1 MTGWPCL
8 LPHLHTMHL
17 CREQPHR
24 QSREE
29 PEYKPERVLWSLEK
43 EECVCGK
50 TCDEVSFFDDLLLKA
65 LCSSNSAF
73 WVMSGA
79 TSFPLRSARLI
90 QWLGMPVS
98 VDAELPS
105 SQGKRKFNCSHDWKK
120 MVTYPFHLRDSD
132 LLYFS
137 L

>member
-1 MTGWPCL
+1 MRSPNINLREFFGL
-8 LPHLHTMHL
+8 L
-17 CREQPHR
+17 RR
-24 QSREE
+24 RNVS
-29 PEYKPERVLWSLEK
+29 
-43 EECVCGK
+43 GK

-79 TSFPLRSARLI
+79 NSFPLRSARLI
-90 QWLGMPVS
+90 QWLGMPIS
-98 VDAELPS
+98 VDAELLS